1 MSQSPR
7 PSLVVPSGLVRTV
20 NHSLILLATSGWSLP
35 SCVHFSRKSTQRGS
49 ESLKKKCSDC
59 LSSGL
64 APERVENGLIRSVGA
79 YTVPHTSQLSPY
91 WSLAWHLGH
100 SPLM

>member
-35 SCVHFSRKSTQRGS
+35 SCVHSRNSTPRGS
-49 ESLKKKCSDC
+49 DSLKKKCSEFF
-59 LSSGL
+59 SSGL
-64 APERVENGLIRSVGA
+64 APDRAEKGLMRSVGA
-79 YTVPHTSQLSPY
+79 YNVPHTSQLSPY
-91 WSLAWHLGH
+91 WSLAWPLGH